1 MNWMDSGDHT
11 EVKQRQNKLENR
23 KIEFNSVKVDYNIS
37 IAELLV
43 LSAEKAGYEARI
55 EKTNNSTNV
64 EILIPYLVN
73 SVGDSIKIEIYSWIY
88 FVKFRVEIEASLNME
103 EEYNLLWYITGKNN
117 SSLIK
122 ATTYCET
129 DTWYIDFEKSSKR
142 RTLLDKYI
150 KRLKLLLRQRDAIID
165 DNDDIYYEMKSLLGK
180 LDVYHDQNLDFNL
193 SGGWN
198 ASEGWEQADI
208 VDSINSL
215 IDCVQ
220 EERENLLEFI
230 KNR

>member
-1 MNWMDSGDHT
+1 MNWMDSGDYR

-23 KIEFNSVKVDYNIS
+23 KIEFHGVEVDYNIS

-55 EKTNNSTNV
+55 EKTNDSTNV

-73 SVGDSIKIEIYSWIY
+73 SVEDSIKIEIYSWIY
-88 FVKFRVEIEASLNME
+88 IVRFRVEIEVPLNIE
-103 EEYNLLWYITGKNN
+103 EECNLLWYINGKND
-117 SSLIK
+117 SSLIQ

-129 DTWYIDFEKSSKR
+129 DTWYIDFGKLGDR
-142 RTLLDKYI
+142 RTLQDKHI
-150 KRLKLLLRQRDAIID
+150 KGLRLLLRQKDAIID

-180 LDVYHDQNLDFNL
+180 LDVYSDQNLDFNL

-198 ASEGWEQADI
+198 ASEGWEQACI
-208 VDSINSL
+208 FDSINYL
-215 IDCVQ
+215 IRCVQ
-220 EERENLLEFI
+220 AERENLLNFV